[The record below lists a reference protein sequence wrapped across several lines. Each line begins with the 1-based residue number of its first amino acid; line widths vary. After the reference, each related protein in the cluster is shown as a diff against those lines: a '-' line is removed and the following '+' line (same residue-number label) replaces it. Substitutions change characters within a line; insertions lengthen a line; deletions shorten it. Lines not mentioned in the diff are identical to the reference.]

1 MGSTPV
7 VLPGVNFYF
16 TNFPVKERLQSI
28 ANCEVGEA
36 PLLSSNP
43 VVLESQTKCSNPVVF
58 GIPNKM
64 LQKRENL
71 NPTAQQ
77 NRLKQLKKI
86 HFGATQIQ
94 TDCSSELFS
103 AWFFSSVIVHRTLR
117 RRRNMQAQTQGPASS
132 PTLWKGTV
140 HYRAEPYAPV
150 RHLDRARGE

>member
-16 TNFPVKERLQSI
+16 SNFPVKERLQSI

-36 PLLSSNP
+36 PLLP
-43 VVLESQTKCSNPVVF
+43 SNPVVF

-64 LQKRENL
+64 LQKKENL

-77 NRLKQLKKI
+77 NRLKQLKTI

-94 TDCSSELFS
+94 TDCSTELFP

-140 HYRAEPYAPV
+140 RHRAEPYAPV